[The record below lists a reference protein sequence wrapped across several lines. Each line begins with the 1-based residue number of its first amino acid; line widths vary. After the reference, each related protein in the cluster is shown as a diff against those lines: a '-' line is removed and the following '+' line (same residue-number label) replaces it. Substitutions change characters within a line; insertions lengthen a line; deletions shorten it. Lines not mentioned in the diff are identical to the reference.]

1 MALNKVGGQKIA
13 AAKIGISVEEYQR
26 NLKSGLKWCFSCK
39 SWLKLNLFNESKNA
53 RDGKDNRCRS
63 CRRAFDALRARKL
76 RKRYQPI
83 PIEIRKS
90 RGFSQVPGRD
100 GDKTQARNRVN
111 YAVRCDRLPHA
122 RNIPCVDCGHL
133 GPDGVPPRKLRL
145 HEYDHYKGY
154 DAVNHLEVEC
164 VCVPCHVDRERQ
176 RKQERQYHNHPR
188 RSNSF

>member
-1 MALNKVGGQKIA
+1 MVLTKLGGVKIA
-13 AAKIGISVEEYQR
+13 AAKLGISTEQYQK
-26 NLKSGLKWCFSCK
+26 NVKSGLKWCFSCQT
-39 SWLKLNLFNESKNA
+39 WLKVSLFNQNKNA

-63 CRRAFDALRARKL
+63 CRRAFD

-83 PIEIRKS
+83 PIDIRKS
-90 RGFSQVPGRD
+90 RGFSTKPGRD

-111 YAVRCDRLPHA
+111 YAVTRNRLPHA

-133 GPDGVPPRKLRL
+133 GPDRL

-164 VCVPCHVDRERQ
+164 VCVPCHVDRERK
-176 RKQERQYHNHPR
+176 RKQERQYHNHTR
-188 RSNSF
+188 RSNGF